1 MVNEYKA
8 EDQVAYYFF
17 LPFSLKAED
26 RVFEV
31 EQNLPSASNTAWAFY
46 SY

>member
-8 EDQVAYYFF
+8 EDQVAYFF

-31 EQNLPSASNTAWAFY
+31 EENLPSASNTA
-46 SY
+46 